1 MSRKNSKEAKAKRRL
16 ENAWKETRYIPIP
29 KPEEYISH
37 IGFIPNDPFFHNSCL
52 AATQSGCEEFAFRT
66 KNQLIDFVENIDF
79 PWKRRVNNKAGI
91 PFIEVSCYFYH
102 EPNCLSYDREILKSC
117 DKVGWNENNYA
128 NSKLE
133 TGERGVID
141 IKKAKSG
148 NVKALYLVR
157 HRLIDGEWIKDKE
170 HFHRRNPHFAQLNT
184 IWVPLEEVKNLPEG
198 LFTDDDK
205 VYFSKFSET
214 LQPMDEEELDRL
226 FTAGK
231 ESILRNSYETNEE
244 GEIIIEEYFN
254 DEGKSIG
261 FQPKK
266 TRESWLRCFDPFP
279 LSHKGNELLIG
290 AAPETM
296 NLFTGET
303 NEYS

>member
-1 MSRKNSKEAKAKRRL
+1 MSRKNSKEAKARRRL

-29 KPEEYISH
+29 QPEEYISH
-37 IGFIPNDPFFHNSCL
+37 IGFIPNDPFFHNSAL
-52 AATQSGCEEFAFRT
+52 AAAEFDCEEFAFRT
-66 KNQLIDFVENIDF
+66 KNQLVDFVENIDF
-79 PWKRRVNNKAGI
+79 PFKKVGNRANT
-91 PFIEVSCYFYH
+91 PFVEVSCYFYH
-102 EPNCLSYDREILKSC
+102 DPNCVTN
-117 DKVGWNENNYA
+117 DKDLIKEAEKIGWNRNNHDTYAEREEN
-128 NSKLE
+128 
-133 TGERGVID
+133 TVID
-141 IKKAKSG
+141 MEKAKSG
-148 NVKALYLVR
+148 NVTALYLVR

-170 HFHRRNPHFAQLNT
+170 HFNRRNPHFAQLNT

-214 LQPMDEEELDRL
+214 LSPMDEEELDRL

-231 ESILRNSYETNEE
+231 ESILKNSYETNED
-244 GEIIIEEYFN
+244 GEVIIEEFFN

-266 TRESWLRCFDPFP
+266 TRESWLLCFDPFP
-279 LSHKGNELLIG
+279 VSHKGNKLMIG
-290 AAPETM
+290 AAPETR
-296 NLFTGET
+296 NLFTGDT